1 MMVGDGLGSG
11 VRLRKKKMGKGGGL
25 VTGGALEW
33 EQRRRIKNKKGK
45 KNGVREKGKRKIKK
59 KKQKINR

>member
-1 MMVGDGLGSG
+1 MMVGDGLGAG

-33 EQRRRIKNKKGK
+33 EQRRRIKK
-45 KNGVREKGKRKIKK
+45 
-59 KKQKINR
+59 